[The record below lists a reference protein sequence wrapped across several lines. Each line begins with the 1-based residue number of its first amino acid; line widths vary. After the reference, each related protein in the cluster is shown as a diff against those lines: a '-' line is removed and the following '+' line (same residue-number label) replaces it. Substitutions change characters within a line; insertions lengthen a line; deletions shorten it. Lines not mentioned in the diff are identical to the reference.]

1 MYWTPVEEAAS
12 YEIYQVNAD
21 GTRSLIME
29 TPSTAYYI
37 PTLNWDGLAAA
48 VNLEVVPVNGNG
60 IRGEATALTIPW
72 VYGNGDSEK
81 IEEKYFDNVC
91 LNAKVTGVSKENARR
106 ACLEGPGWNGGQ
118 WLQVVCWRWHNG
130 GLDVH

>member
-48 VNLEVVPVNGNG
+48 VKPGG
-60 IRGEATALTIPW
+60 W
-72 VYGNGDSEK
+72 
-81 IEEKYFDNVC
+81 C
-91 LNAKVTGVSKENARR
+91 L
-106 ACLEGPGWNGGQ
+106 
-118 WLQVVCWRWHNG
+118 
-130 GLDVH
+130 

>member
-21 GTRSLIME
+21 GTRSLIMG

-60 IRGEATALTIPW
+60 IGVRPRPLTIPW
-72 VYGNGDSEK
+72 VYGNRDSE
-81 IEEKYFDNVC
+81 D
-91 LNAKVTGVSKENARR
+91 
-106 ACLEGPGWNGGQ
+106 
-118 WLQVVCWRWHNG
+118 
-130 GLDVH
+130 

>member
-60 IRGEATALTIPW
+60 IRVRP
-72 VYGNGDSEK
+72 
-81 IEEKYFDNVC
+81 VC
-91 LNAKVTGVSKENARR
+91 PYHPL
-106 ACLEGPGWNGGQ
+106 
-118 WLQVVCWRWHNG
+118 
-130 GLDVH
+130 GLRQRGFRED

>member
-72 VYGNGDSEK
+72 AYGNGEFRED
-81 IEEKYFDNVC
+81 
-91 LNAKVTGVSKENARR
+91 
-106 ACLEGPGWNGGQ
+106 
-118 WLQVVCWRWHNG
+118 
-130 GLDVH
+130 